1 MADAPRDRD
10 TKDFWIEHRSS
21 LEEEWLL
28 KDIFKEKPHFWGGWM
43 NEWAF
48 IVTYTE
54 VQAKLQQS
62 TRPYMY
68 RQDRKTGH

>member
-1 MADAPRDRD
+1 MLQNDV
-10 TKDFWIEHRSS
+10 KDFIDQILHYNE
-21 LEEEWLL
+21 
-28 KDIFKEKPHFWGGWM
+28 WM

-62 TRPYMY
+62 TRPYIY
-68 RQDRKTGH
+68 NIQYDKGVDRT